1 MDINE
6 KIHNELLKR
15 VKRFSESYANNSNK
29 IYKKINYNN
38 SPITY
43 SKNSL
48 FQRFSLDNNLMFS
61 DSNSKHKLY
70 SIINLLKNDTKK
82 YYREKID
89 SNNKHKRRFSPVLKR
104 IKKINLNNNKSNTP
118 KNNQCYHY
126 KNNKLINDSDEE
138 NQIYK
143 NIRYKTQ
150 DKKIKINLV
159 NQKFKIADDFN
170 EKNSKQFLKEKDE
183 CLKKMI
189 LTDEIEEEGFIPFCA
204 ENENESIL
212 SSINKNEYDDSIQF
226 ISELIR
232 DLK

>member
-1 MDINE
+1 
-6 KIHNELLKR
+6 
-15 VKRFSESYANNSNK
+15 
-29 IYKKINYNN
+29 
-38 SPITY
+38 
-43 SKNSL
+43 
-48 FQRFSLDNNLMFS
+48 MFS

-170 EKNSKQFLKEKDE
+170 EKNSNQFLNEKDE
-183 CLKKMI
+183 CLREVI
-189 LTDEIEEEGFIPFCA
+189 LTDEIKEEVPIYFYA
-204 ENENESIL
+204 KNENENLYKL
-212 SSINKNEYDDSIQF
+212 SSIKKDKVNENLNSIQINKKIIEDDSG
-226 ISELIR
+226 SSLTKLI
-232 DLK
+232 KEIK